1 MIHDSLQ
8 LNQNGNN
15 LFVDKHEEASFQN
28 AVDYKLLSWQMPE
41 IYELCEWNSII
52 RNVWE
57 TTTVWLTIKIGQNW
71 NLTFIETGMCPKM
84 ALSSSKIRH

>member
-1 MIHDSLQ
+1 
-8 LNQNGNN
+8 
-15 LFVDKHEEASFQN
+15 
-28 AVDYKLLSWQMPE
+28 MPE
-41 IYELCEWNSII
+41 FYELCEWNSII

-84 ALSSSKIRH
+84 ALSNSKIRH